1 MSNSN
6 IFNQIANE
14 FDKAHTRVVEDGELD
29 ENGETEKWASLVGI
43 SNNNRHKDSG
53 NNGIGK
59 FLQEN
64 TVHESG
70 GISILTV
77 KYRGVP
83 FKFPRSTQKTET

>member
-43 SNNNRHKDSG
+43 SNNKRHKDSVLKPVFFISING
-53 NNGIGK
+53 GIGK
-59 FLQEN
+59 FFARKHGL
-64 TVHESG
+64 
-70 GISILTV
+70 
-77 KYRGVP
+77 
-83 FKFPRSTQKTET
+83 